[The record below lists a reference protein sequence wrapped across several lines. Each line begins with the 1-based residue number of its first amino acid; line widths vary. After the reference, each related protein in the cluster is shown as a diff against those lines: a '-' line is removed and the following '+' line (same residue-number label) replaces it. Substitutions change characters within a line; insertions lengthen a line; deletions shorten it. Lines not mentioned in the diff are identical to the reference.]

1 MNLSFNLCLAF
12 PKMVFILAKTS
23 LKLLKKVSLLIFTT
37 LGNMTQSR
45 TNPMLYRVAQGGQ
58 GKYIKLAFTGC
69 FGRFLSIFMQLGFN
83 SANDKKSSSILIYFQ
98 TCKSIYTQSKGIIK
112 N

>member
-1 MNLSFNLCLAF
+1 
-12 PKMVFILAKTS
+12 LAKTN
-23 LKLLKKVSLLIFTT
+23 LKLLTKVSLLIFTT

-58 GKYIKLAFTGC
+58 GKYITLN
-69 FGRFLSIFMQLGFN
+69 RRLFLEIFVYFCAIGFN
-83 SANDKKSSSILIYFQ
+83 SVTDKKSSSILIYFQ